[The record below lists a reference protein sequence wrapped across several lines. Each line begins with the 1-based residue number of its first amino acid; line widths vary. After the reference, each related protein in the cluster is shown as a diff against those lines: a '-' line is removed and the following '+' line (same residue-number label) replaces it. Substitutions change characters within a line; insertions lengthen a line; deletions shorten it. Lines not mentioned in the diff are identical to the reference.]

1 MSTIDRENSG
11 PTDRRLWITGDTM
24 TLLATGEDT
33 AGQLVV
39 LEVLAQP
46 GGGPPPHIHRNED
59 EYFYVL
65 DGEFEILHGD
75 ETIRARAGSFVHV
88 RRGTVHRFSNVG
100 TAPSRLLIMF
110 SPAGIEGFFRAA
122 GSPALGDGPPPPVG
136 PEEIERTEI
145 AAPIYGLELA

>member
-1 MSTIDRENSG
+1 MRTTDKQRSG
-11 PTDRRLWITGDTM
+11 LTGQKLWITGDTM

-39 LEVLAQP
+39 LEILAQP
-46 GGGPPPHIHRNED
+46 GAGPPPHLHRNED
-59 EYFYVL
+59 ESFYVL
-65 DGEFEILHGD
+65 DGEFEIVHGD
-75 ETIRARAGSFVHV
+75 ETIRAGAGSFVHV

-100 TAPSRLLIMF
+100 TTPSRLLIMF

-122 GSPALGDGPPPPVG
+122 GAPALGDGPPPPVG
-136 PEEIERTEI
+136 PEEIARTEI